1 MLCSGIK
8 QMSIVISL
16 WLLASSAFAQLA
28 ISNAYYSPRNKERD
42 VRSKTTLLILHTT
55 EAVSGSALR
64 KLSDMGECHFC
75 IDEAGRIYRV
85 IDHRRVAFHAGR
97 SMWNGKQE
105 ADKFS
110 IGIEVCGNHNKP
122 LTSAQTKSLTDLIA
136 EVKRIYKL
144 SDNQVLAHSQV
155 AYGAPNKWQPRD
167 HRGRKRCGMQFGMP
181 SVRSKLGLKSRPS
194 KDPDVVARRLVIAD
208 PALNEVLYGKMNAF
222 TAPSPQDY
230 EPQQSVP
237 VLIKQQQPVVPV
249 LTKKST
255 TRSATSG
262 YQTIGI
268 QGRAQ
273 EIAGR
278 AVLFSSTIYVY
289 PHGRYSLGNQLTPE
303 AILKLPY
310 GTKVLLDYNVAGTV
324 SSQRS
329 PITICGSRWKLGTT
343 YYLINGGLIP
353 GNMVNDGKIPA
364 GSTIFARND

>member
-1 MLCSGIK
+1 MFRFGIK
-8 QMSIVISL
+8 QMSIMISL
-16 WLLASSAFAQLA
+16 WLLSSSAFAELA

-42 VRSKTTLLILHTT
+42 VRAKTTLLILHTT
-55 EAVSGSALR
+55 EAVSSSALR

-75 IDEAGRIYRV
+75 IDEAGRIYRI

-105 ADKFS
+105 VDNFS
-110 IGIEVCGNHNKP
+110 IGIEVCGSHNKP
-122 LTSAQTKSLTDLIA
+122 LTSAQTASLTALIA

-155 AYGAPNKWQPRD
+155 AYGAPNKWQPKD

-194 KDPDVVARRLVIAD
+194 KDPDVASRRLVIAD

-230 EPQQSVP
+230 EPQQSAS
-237 VLIKQQQPVVPV
+237 VLARQQSVVSV
-249 LTKKST
+249 LPKKT
-255 TRSATSG
+255 TPRSPTSG

-273 EIAGR
+273 EIADR
-278 AVLFSSTIYVY
+278 AVLLSSTIYVY
-289 PHGRYSLGNQLTPE
+289 PHGRFVLGNQLTPE

-324 SSQRS
+324 SAQRS

-343 YYLINGGLIP
+343 YYLINGALIP
-353 GNMVNDGKIPA
+353 GNMVDDGKIPA
-364 GSTIFARND
+364 GTTIFAKND

>member
-1 MLCSGIK
+1 MFRFGIK
-8 QMSIVISL
+8 QMSIMISL
-16 WLLASSAFAQLA
+16 WLLSSSAFAQLA

-42 VRSKTTLLILHTT
+42 VRAKTTLLILHTT
-55 EAVSGSALR
+55 EAVSSSALR

-75 IDEAGRIYRV
+75 VDEAGRIYRI

-105 ADKFS
+105 VDNFS
-110 IGIEVCGNHNKP
+110 IGIEVCGSHNKP
-122 LTSAQTKSLTDLIA
+122 LSSAQTKSLTALIV

-181 SVRSKLGLKSRPS
+181 SVRSKLGLKSRPA
-194 KDPDVVARRLVIAD
+194 KDPDVAARRLVIAD
-208 PALNEVLYGKMNAF
+208 PALNEVLYSRMNAF

-230 EPQQSVP
+230 EPRQSTS
-237 VLIKQQQPVVPV
+237 VLAKQQQPVVSV
-249 LTKKST
+249 FTKKAT
-255 TRSATSG
+255 TRSSTSG

-273 EIAGR
+273 EIADR
-278 AVLFSSTIYVY
+278 AVLLSSTIYVY
-289 PHGRYSLGNQLTPE
+289 PHGRYILGNQLTPE

-310 GTKVLLDYNVAGTV
+310 GTKVLLDYSIAGTV

-343 YYLINGGLIP
+343 YYLINGALIP
-353 GNMVNDGKIPA
+353 GNMVDDGKIPS
-364 GSTIFARND
+364 GTTIFAKND